1 MQVCT
6 GQNLF
11 LLYVTQHSGFG
22 KMYMWVGW
30 AYIETELGFSSMQ
43 EVSCVTQKHD
53 YFQAE
58 SILKHL
64 YPGVTN
70 IHLKN

>member
-1 MQVCT
+1 
-6 GQNLF
+6 
-11 LLYVTQHSGFG
+11 
-22 KMYMWVGW
+22 MYMWVGW
-30 AYIETELGFSSMQ
+30 AYIETEPGFKSMQ
-43 EVSCVTQKHD
+43 EVSCVTQKND

-70 IHLKN
+70 IHLDN